1 MIKKKVKYFLDIG
14 KKHKKIEVERGHDME
29 VKKI

>member
-14 KKHKKIEVERGHDME
+14 KKHKKIEVEKRTRYGS
-29 VKKI
+29 KI